1 VLLAPLPSEAMP
13 RRQPVASPEVLA
25 RPEGASIAGWEQL
38 TVELSAGAA
47 GLRIVMVVL
56 DDTGQPIAASDGVL
70 YRVEVAK
77 GVIEYYH
84 ENVGGR
90 LESDGTF
97 RGARWRAV
105 VVETK
110 DGEEQ
115 RLETPPSAPSPADVS
130 VLKALVAEVL
140 RRSSQAA

>member
-1 VLLAPLPSEAMP
+1 VLLAPLPSDAVP
-13 RRQPVASPEVLA
+13 RRQSVASPEVLA
-25 RPEGASIAGWEQL
+25 RPEGASIAGWEQV

-56 DDTGQPIAASDGVL
+56 DATGQPIAASDGVL
-70 YRVEVAK
+70 YRVEIAK
-77 GVIEYYH
+77 GVVEYYH

-105 VVETK
+105 VVETG
-110 DGEEQ
+110 DREER

-130 VLKALVAEVL
+130 ALKALVTEVL
-140 RRSSQAA
+140 RRSSPDA